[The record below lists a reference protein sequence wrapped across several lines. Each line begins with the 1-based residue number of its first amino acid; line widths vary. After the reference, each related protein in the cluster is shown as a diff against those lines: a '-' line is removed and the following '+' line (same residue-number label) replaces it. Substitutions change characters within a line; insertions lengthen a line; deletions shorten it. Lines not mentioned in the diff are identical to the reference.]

1 MDPYVYPGTNVLR
14 NLRDFRT
21 LRELSELEAEASS
34 WRLSQLERRPLR
46 GKFDIAHLQA
56 IHRYIFQD
64 VYPWAGEL
72 RTVDIARPGQFY
84 FAFSQQIRPCLLRTF
99 ADLQAERHLKG
110 AAAQEFCH
118 RAAHYMGEL
127 NAIHPFRDGN
137 GRTQREFIRQLALH
151 GGHVLNWGHVTR
163 AQMYAASHLSFQAAN
178 NSGLE
183 KVLMAAVGLPELL
196 SPSCYD

>member
-14 NLRDFRT
+14 NLRGFRT

-84 FAFSQQIRPCLLRTF
+84 FAFSHQIRPCLERTF
-99 ADLQAERHLKG
+99 ADLQAERYLKG
-110 AAAQEFCH
+110 ASAQEFCH

-127 NAIHPFRDGN
+127 NASHPFRDGN
-137 GRTQREFIRQLALH
+137 GRTQREFIRELGLH
-151 GGHVLNWGHVTR
+151 GGHVLNWVHVTL
-163 AQMYAASHLSFQAAN
+163 AQMYAASHVRFQAAD

>member
-1 MDPYVYPGTNVLR
+1 MDPYVYPETNVLK
-14 NLRDFRT
+14 NLRDIRD
-21 LRELSELEAEASS
+21 LARLSKFETDMSQRRVAELEH
-34 WRLSQLERRPLR
+34 RPLQ
-46 GKFDIAHLQA
+46 GKFDIPHLQA

-84 FAFSQQIRPCLLRTF
+84 FAFSHQIAPCLQRTF

-110 AAAQEFCH
+110 ASAEEFCH
-118 RAAHYMGEL
+118 RAAHHLGEL
-127 NAIHPFRDGN
+127 KAIHPFRDGN

-151 GGHVLNWGHVTR
+151 GGHVLNWVHVSRT
-163 AQMYAASHLSFQAAN
+163 QMYAASHLSFQAAD

-183 KVLMAAVGLPELL
+183 KVLLAAIGLLELL

>member
-1 MDPYVYPGTNVLR
+1 MDPYVYPETNVLKH
-14 NLRDFRT
+14 LRDIRD
-21 LRELSELEAEASS
+21 LARLSKFETDMSQRRVAELEHRA
-34 WRLSQLERRPLR
+34 LR
-46 GKFDIAHLQA
+46 GKFGIAHLQA

-64 VYPWAGEL
+64 VYAWAGEQ
-72 RTVDIARPGQFY
+72 RTVAIARPGQFY
-84 FAFSQQIRPCLLRTF
+84 FALSQQIRPCLLRTF

-118 RAAHYMGEL
+118 RATHYMGEL
-127 NAIHPFRDGN
+127 NAIHPLRDGN

-151 GGHVLNWGHVTR
+151 GGHGLNWVHVTR